1 MNHNPERLAWTVML
15 LSFGMC
21 VALAISVPLGIQ
33 SFLTNTTDPAPLVLD
48 VQQGA
53 VLLKRPASSDFI
65 LVPDQTTDVPDGSI
79 IRADQATQAILTMR
93 DPDLVTNRVV
103 VQLYANTEVTLEQA
117 SSPRF
122 GVSPNPHRLD
132 LFVTTGRVR
141 INVLNGTNRGVTATA
156 RSPQGEVIFT
166 PGTYAMEVTN
176 EELQI
181 TAREGEATVS
191 AQGSSVTIEP
201 SQRAVVR
208 LGQPPEGGLAGE
220 RPLIVNGSFTAPLD
234 PAWRIE
240 HGPQD
245 ETEPPG
251 SVITTTIV
259 GRRAAVFERT
269 GPSHAETRLVQDL
282 NRDVTDA
289 ASLTLHFAV
298 LVNFQDVPVCG
309 SVGTECPMM
318 VKIDYRDTSGA
329 NREWLRGFY
338 AVNDRNNFNKPF
350 CDNCTRRFEHQR
362 VLSNT
367 WVSYDSGNLIDVLTT
382 PDGFK
387 PTRITRITF
396 YASGH
401 SYRSAIIDVELL
413 MQD

>member
-1 MNHNPERLAWTVML
+1 M
-15 LSFGMC
+15 
-21 VALAISVPLGIQ
+21 
-33 SFLTNTTDPAPLVLD
+33 
-48 VQQGA
+48 
-53 VLLKRPASSDFI
+53 
-65 LVPDQTTDVPDGSI
+65 
-79 IRADQATQAILTMR
+79 
-93 DPDLVTNRVV
+93 
-103 VQLYANTEVTLEQA
+103 
-117 SSPRF
+117 
-122 GVSPNPHRLD
+122 
-132 LFVTTGRVR
+132 
-141 INVLNGTNRGVTATA
+141 
-156 RSPQGEVIFT
+156 
-166 PGTYAMEVTN
+166 
-176 EELQI
+176 
-181 TAREGEATVS
+181 
-191 AQGSSVTIEP
+191 
-201 SQRAVVR
+201 
-208 LGQPPEGGLAGE
+208 
-220 RPLIVNGSFTAPLD
+220 
-234 PAWRIE
+234 
-240 HGPQD
+240 
-245 ETEPPG
+245 
-251 SVITTTIV
+251 
-259 GRRAAVFERT
+259 
-269 GPSHAETRLVQDL
+269 QDL

-350 CDNCTRRFEHQR
+350 CDNCTRRFEHQL

-367 WVSYDSGNLIDVLTT
+367 WVSYDSGDLIDVLTT